1 MSTYDVVQRN
11 AVPYAAIAIALPME
25 RLASAGPLNEAVF
38 EWLAQRDVAPA
49 GPPFWKYSVIDMA
62 GQLELE
68 VGVATATAATADDQ
82 VSVGELPAGRY
93 LETTFHGHP
102 DGLQQAT
109 ADLLA
114 YADAK
119 GLTFDRTD
127 SPTGDRW
134 IARLEYYL
142 TDPDDQP
149 DMAQWDTTLSFKLN
163 EESEA
168 AGGG

>member
-1 MSTYDVVQRN
+1 MSKYDVVQRN

-25 RLASAGPLNEAVF
+25 QLASAVPLNETVF

-49 GPPFWKYSVIDMA
+49 GPPFWKYNVIDMA

-68 VGVATATAATADDQ
+68 VGVATETAATADDQ

-114 YADAK
+114 YAEAQ
-119 GLTFDRTD
+119 GLTFDSTD
-127 SPTGDRW
+127 SPAGDRW
-134 IARLEYYL
+134 AARLEYYL

-149 DMAQWDTTLSFKLN
+149 DMAQWDTTLSFKLT